1 MSTVEVPTRGPARPG
16 PYVVSGVL
24 LLAGIVGPLL
34 VPVYARMDPRLFD
47 LPFFYWFQILW
58 VFIDAGLLWIIY
70 MIVIRED
77 NRRREAVR
85 ALRTAQTGNDT
96 TEVQK

>member
-16 PYVVSGVL
+16 PYAVSGVL

-34 VPVYARMDPRLFD
+34 VPVYARMDPRLFG

-58 VFIDAGLLWIIY
+58 VFIDSALLWIVY
-70 MIVIRED
+70 TIVIRED

-85 ALRTAQTGNDT
+85 ALRTTQTGNDS